1 MKDLRSYLSSLQG
14 KMADDLVEIDTEVDP
29 LWEVSAI
36 TQKLEDRHQYPVLYF
51 KKVKGSKIPVVT
63 NIFASRRRCA
73 QMLGASVEGV
83 APAYTQRLGRVV
95 EPAYVEPKEAPIKQ
109 VTRRGAD
116 VDLFTL
122 PVLTHHAWDAGPY
135 ITAGMV
141 TMRWQVEGHV
151 YNTGLY
157 RCYVKE
163 PRRMGIFLS
172 PGKHNWHMVR
182 ESGAK
187 GEAARVIVWI
197 GHHPEVYFGA
207 QARNPFFQ
215 DDYSFTS
222 GFIGEPLRLTAS
234 ETWGRDFLVPA
245 DAEIAI
251 EGTIPANVMEVEAPF
266 GEYTRYYGEQRY
278 NPVIEVSAV
287 THRREAIYHDIF
299 VAHPDNQIFGSFAI
313 EDKVFKA
320 VREVVPNVKNV
331 YLPLSG
337 CGRFLCYISIGKRI
351 EGEGKLALSA
361 ALPVDTR
368 VKYLVVVDEDINVF
382 NEAEVLWAVATRTKM
397 PDDLIFVTNTI
408 GEALDPMA
416 EGDHLVN
423 KMGIDA
429 TRPLTPF
436 AERVSIPKEVLDRV
450 RLEDFVPAGK
460 LSAVPI
466 EKS

>member
-1 MKDLRSYLSSLQG
+1 MKDLRSYLAWLREHF
-14 KMADDLVEIDTEVDP
+14 ADDLVEIEKEVDP
-29 LWEVSAI
+29 VWEICAI
-36 TQKLEDRHQYPVLYF
+36 AQKFEDRDQYPILYF
-51 KKVKGSKIPVVT
+51 KKLKGSRMPVVT
-63 NIFASRRRCA
+63 NLFASRRRCA
-73 QMLGASVEGV
+73 RMLGASVEGV
-83 APAYTQRLGRVV
+83 AAAYTQRLGRRA
-95 EPAYVEPKEAPIKQ
+95 EPVYVEPGEAPIKQ
-109 VTRRGAD
+109 VIRKGTE
-116 VDLFTL
+116 VDLFSL
-122 PVLTHHAWDAGPY
+122 PVLTHHGWDAGPY

-141 TMRWQVEGHV
+141 TMRWQVEGHS

-182 ESGAK
+182 EQSAK
-187 GEAARVIVWI
+187 GEGSRVVVWI

-215 DDYSFTS
+215 DDFAFTS

-251 EGTIPANVMEVEAPF
+251 EGIIPANVMEVEAPF

-278 NPVIEVSAV
+278 NPVIEVTAV
-287 THRREAIYHDIF
+287 THRREPIYQDIF
-299 VAHPDNQIFGSFAI
+299 VAHPDNQIFGGFAI
-313 EDKVFKA
+313 EDRVFKA
-320 VREVVPNVKNV
+320 VREVVPTVKNV
-331 YLPLSG
+331 TLPLSG
-337 CGRFLCYISIGKRI
+337 CCRFFCYISIGKRI

-361 ALPVDTR
+361 AMPVDTR
-368 VKYLVVVDEDINVF
+368 VKYFVVVDEDINVF
-382 NEAEVLWAVATRTKM
+382 NEAEVLWAIATRTKM
-397 PDDLIFVTNTI
+397 PDDLIIITNTI

-436 AERVSIPKEVLDRV
+436 SERVSVPQEVLERV
-450 RLEDFVPAGK
+450 KLEELVSRQKLNSVP
-460 LSAVPI
+460 V
-466 EKS
+466 EK